1 MKIKR
6 TKDYA
11 LIANLNQHVHDV
23 HVAQYPEHFK
33 PYNYDEIMPF
43 YKNIIDKEDYI
54 FLLIEDEN
62 APIGY
67 AWIELK
73 HYAENPFKHARKF
86 VYVHQISISSH
97 VRSKGYGSMLMA
109 EIETIAKEN
118 GITTIELDYW
128 VNNEGAK
135 RFYEKQQ
142 YNVYREFVYKNI

>member
-1 MKIKR
+1 MKITR

-11 LIANLNQHVHDV
+11 LIARLNQHVHDV
-23 HVAQYPEHFK
+23 HVEQYPKHFK

-62 APIGY
+62 EPVGY
-67 AWIELK
+67 AWIELRN
-73 HYAENPFKHARKF
+73 YDENPFKLARKF

-97 VRSKGYGSMLMA
+97 VRSNGYGTMLMA
-109 EIETIAKEN
+109 EIEAIALKN
-118 GITTIELDYW
+118 DITTIELDYW

-135 RFYEKQQ
+135 RFYEKQD
-142 YNVYREFVYKNI
+142 YAVYREFVYKNI

>member
-1 MKIKR
+1 MKI
-6 TKDYA
+6 TKTRDYA
-11 LIANLNQHVHDV
+11 LIARLNQHVHDV
-23 HVAQYPEHFK
+23 HVKQYPEHFK

-62 APIGY
+62 EPVGY

-73 HYAENPFKHARKF
+73 NYAENPFKLARKF

-97 VRSKGYGSMLMA
+97 VRSNGYGTILMA
-109 EIETIAKEN
+109 EIEAIAREN

-135 RFYEKQQ
+135 RFYEKQD
-142 YNVYREFVYKNI
+142 YAVYREFVYKNI